1 MMGIVNPA
9 REAEVPVINCL
20 RMKKLGQ
27 ALGKSIE
34 QSAVRIY
41 SADGAHD
48 MWKKLLKRR
57 GVDMG

>member
-1 MMGIVNPA
+1 MIY
-9 REAEVPVINCL
+9 CL
-20 RMKKLGQ
+20 RRKKLGQ

-57 GVDMG
+57 DVVMAIWGDLQGD